1 MILRPGGIDVFYIDE
16 SNDRNLFAV
25 TAVAVPFIRN
35 VDGVWNITWP
45 DHLAAAKEW
54 RRAIASDL
62 KIPASKELHG
72 TKLVGGRGNFIVGSR
87 QIPKDEAAVVY
98 REILSRIAFVPPES
112 VITVVGSRG
121 PEMYGHGRLLRV
133 LHALFQRM
141 RRQCEARRVNAMV
154 FFDEGHN
161 EYREL
166 YRRAMV
172 NLPTG
177 SMFGGSRNLPLDM
190 FVKDGNM
197 KNSRHCVFTQVAD
210 LMSYAALSKIRHE
223 RKEMQEDQ
231 IANQLHTLYDAIP
244 VGIRNLKASA
254 GAADGIVRMT

>member
-1 MILRPGGIDVFYIDE
+1 MNTLISP
-16 SNDRNLFAV
+16 
-25 TAVAVPFIRN
+25 T
-35 VDGVWNITWP
+35 P

-54 RRAIASDL
+54 RRGIAADL

-72 TKLVGGRGNFIVGSR
+72 TKMVGGRGNYIVGKR
-87 QIPKDEAAVVY
+87 QIAKDKAAGIY

-121 PEMYGHGRLLRV
+121 PEMYGHARLLRV

-161 EYREL
+161 DYRDL

-177 SMFGGSRNLPLDM
+177 SIFGGTRNLPLDM

-210 LMSYAALSKIRHE
+210 MMSYAALSKIRHE
-223 RKEMQEDQ
+223 RGEMLAEQSTNHLQ
-231 IANQLHTLYDAIP
+231 TLYDAIP
-244 VGIRNLKASA
+244 MGIRNLRASS
-254 GAADGIVRMT
+254 GSADGIVRMT